1 MLARGEAVRLWVG
14 LCLAALCAAVV
25 AGLPAPPPASAA
37 EEVVTAASEN
47 LRTGWYPDETSLTPQ
62 LLREGRF
69 ERSFATPVQGQI
81 YAQPLV
87 ADGVL
92 LAATEED
99 WVYGLDPVTGAVEW
113 SRQVGA
119 PLEASTLHCWP
130 IEPDVGITG
139 APVID
144 ATHGVAYFAA
154 ISYIDGTSGPVA
166 WYLHALALATGEEEP
181 GFPVEIAGHAQNLLD
196 TTFEAER
203 QLQRPALLLLNGVVY
218 AAFGGDHCNE
228 PPYQGWV
235 VGVLTTS
242 HDITAMWATA
252 TEGASIWQSGAGLVS
267 TGPNQILLTTATDAP
282 GVPDVSP
289 PSPGSGKD
297 PPADLGESVV
307 ALTVQPDG
315 ELQATDFFS
324 PADNV
329 LLDEQ
334 DLDFGSGGPMALP
347 PQFGTPSVPHP
358 VLQTS
363 KTGVLFL
370 LNGEDLG
377 GMGQGPGGGNDVVQE
392 LGPYGGV
399 WDGLAAW
406 PGGGGYVYVPSVSP
420 PSSNNTGSAEHLRFF
435 SRGVSPTGQ
444 PELSLAAT
452 SPELFAYG
460 TGAPI
465 VTSDGTA
472 AGSGILWIDRCPEPE
487 LQCTAAE
494 LRAYE
499 AVPSGGAPVLLWSAP
514 IGFGPKFARPDA
526 AGGRIYVGT
535 RGEQVLGFAPTA
547 TPPLTGAALAFP
559 ETFVGQS
566 SELQATLTATR
577 AVEVTNL
584 SSTDPEFSHG
594 QPSRP
599 LPAALEPGQ
608 QLTVPVTYAPD
619 ASGPA
624 HATLTVETAG
634 GSLGF
639 GLSGSAVLA
648 RLTPSHATLALGT
661 AEVGHRLK
669 APLQLT
675 NTGEVP
681 LTVSAVQPPAA
692 PFAASG
698 LPAEGAQ
705 LEPGQS
711 VTVTVSF
718 ESSKAGN
725 PFRGSL
731 ALTTQAGRTVVSL
744 TATATAPP
752 PPKEPFPPTKPS
764 PPTSP
769 SGPSPSLPGASPPG
783 EPLGPGL
790 SASAPAPPP
799 RPTTTVVRR
808 AHTRRHLV
816 RRRRRDRE
824 KRGGC
829 RRRRRGRRRHPSA
842 ARRSPRRTLCE
853 G

>member
-1 MLARGEAVRLWVG
+1 MRLWAG
-14 LCLAALCAAVV
+14 LCLAALCAAAV
-25 AGLPAPPPASAA
+25 AGLPAPPASAA
-37 EEVVTAASEN
+37 EVPPVTAASEN
-47 LRTGWYPDETSLTPQ
+47 LRTGWYPGETSLTPQ

-69 ERSFATPVQGQI
+69 ERSFATPVQGQL

-113 SRQVGA
+113 SHQVGT
-119 PLEASTLHCWP
+119 PLEASTLNCWP
-130 IEPDVGITG
+130 IQPYVGVTG

-144 ATHGVAYFAA
+144 AATGVAYFAA
-154 ISYIDGTSGPVA
+154 ISHVEGGGVA
-166 WYLHALALATGEEEP
+166 WYLHALALATGAEKS
-181 GFPVEIAGHAQNLLD
+181 GFPVEIAGEAQNLPGV
-196 TTFEAER
+196 TFEAER
-203 QLQRPALLLLNGVVY
+203 ELQRPALLLLEGVVY
-218 AAFGGDHCNE
+218 AAFGGDHCDQT
-228 PPYQGWV
+228 PYQGWV
-235 VGVLTTS
+235 AGVTTAG
-242 HDITAMWATA
+242 HLQALWATA
-252 TEGASIWQSGAGLVS
+252 AEGASIWQSGGGLVS
-267 TGPNQILLTTATDAP
+267 DGPRQILFATGNAEGTPSPLAGLGDAP
-282 GVPDVSP
+282 
-289 PSPGSGKD
+289 
-297 PPADLGESVV
+297 PAGLAESLGQ
-307 ALTVQPDG
+307 LTVQTDG
-315 ELQATDFFS
+315 ELRATDFFS

-329 LLDEQ
+329 LLDEH

-347 PQFGTPSVPHP
+347 PQFGTPSVPHL

-363 KTGVLFL
+363 KTGVLYM

-406 PGGGGYVYVPSVSP
+406 PGAGGYVYVPAVGP
-420 PSSNNTGSAEHLRFF
+420 PSNNGNSNSDHLRFF
-435 SRGVSPTGQ
+435 SYGVTPTGQ

-472 AGSGILWIDRCPEPE
+472 EGSGILWIDRCPEAE

-499 AVPSGGAPVLLWSAP
+499 AVPSGGVPVLLWSAP

-547 TPPLTGAALAFP
+547 SPPLTGAALAFP
-559 ETFVGQS
+559 ETFVDQS
-566 SELQATLTATR
+566 SEREVTLTATR
-577 AVEVTNL
+577 TVEVTNL
-584 SSTDPEFSHG
+584 SSTDPEFSPG
-594 QPSRP
+594 QTSLP
-599 LPAALEPGQ
+599 LPAALQPGQ
-608 QLTVPVTYAPD
+608 QLTVPVTYDPD
-619 ASGPA
+619 ASGSA

-639 GLSGSAVLA
+639 GLSGTGVLA

-661 AEVGHRLK
+661 AEIGH
-669 APLQLT
+669 PLDAELLLT

-692 PFAASG
+692 PFSASG
-698 LPAEGAQ
+698 LPAERAT
-705 LEPGQS
+705 LEPGHS
-711 VTVTVSF
+711 VTVMVSF
-718 ESSKAGN
+718 ELLQGGEPLPGVVGAHH
-725 PFRGSL
+725 
-731 ALTTQAGRTVVSL
+731 AGRPHGRVVDGERHG
-744 TATATAPP
+744 APD
-752 PPKEPFPPTKPS
+752 ETLPPTEHS
-764 PPTSP
+764 PPSTSP

-783 EPLGPGL
+783 EPLGPQL
-790 SASAPAPPP
+790 PASAPAPPP
-799 RPTTTVVRR
+799 RPATTVVRR
-808 AHTRRHLV
+808 AHARRHV
-816 RRRRRDRE
+816 VQRRRRGRG

-829 RRRRRGRRRHPSA
+829 RGRRRGRRRHPSA
-842 ARRSPRRTLCE
+842 ARRSPRRTLCK